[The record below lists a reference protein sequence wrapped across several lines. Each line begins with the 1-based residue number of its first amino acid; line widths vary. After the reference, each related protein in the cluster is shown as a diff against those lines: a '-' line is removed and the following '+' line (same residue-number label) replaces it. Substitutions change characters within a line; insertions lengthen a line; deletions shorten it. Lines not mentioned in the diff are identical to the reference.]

1 MLDIIFLKKVM
12 QTWASTEFLK
22 VPAENN
28 ALTTDPRV
36 QTSQKLWS
44 TASSKSPHLKAPL
57 KTITI
62 QQAPGLPVLDGNL

>member
-44 TASSKSPHLKAPL
+44 TAPSKSPHLKAPL